1 MTPLPPPVD
10 PDADDPVTG
19 SRMDRLRAEQAKVV
33 GRLERTR
40 RRLEES
46 RPRSRLLDAVF
57 GAAESDVAAGGGV
70 LAGAV
75 AFRVFLFLV
84 PYVFMLVVVFGLG
97 ASAADEDPGT
107 LARKSGI
114 GGVAAKAFAGVG
126 DLSTGERIV
135 SFLVAGFAL
144 VLATRALLKVLRIVH
159 TLIWR
164 TRAGKVPS
172 MARAAGMLVLIVTFA
187 LAVSVLI
194 GKLPRRFVR
203 AGARGEH
210 PVDPPPGGRMALRVV
225 AHAARARRALDGVH
239 PRCGRLRRRARGLA
253 PGDRLL
259 DRA

>member
-1 MTPLPPPVD
+1 M
-10 PDADDPVTG
+10 
-19 SRMDRLRAEQAKVV
+19 
-33 GRLERTR
+33 
-40 RRLEES
+40 
-46 RPRSRLLDAVF
+46 
-57 GAAESDVAAGGGV
+57 AAGGGV

-159 TLIWR
+159 ALIWR
-164 TRAGKVPS
+164 TARERSRAWHAP
-172 MARAAGMLVLIVTFA
+172 RAC
-187 LAVSVLI
+187 S
-194 GKLPRRFVR
+194 
-203 AGARGEH
+203 
-210 PVDPPPGGRMALRVV
+210 
-225 AHAARARRALDGVH
+225 
-239 PRCGRLRRRARGLA
+239 C
-253 PGDRLL
+253 
-259 DRA
+259 

>member
-46 RPRSRLLDAVF
+46 RPRSRLLDALF

-97 ASAADEDPGT
+97 ASAADESPGT

-126 DLSTGERIV
+126 DLSTGERIL
-135 SFLVAGFAL
+135 SFLVVGFAL
-144 VLATRALLKVLRIVH
+144 LLATRALLKVL
-159 TLIWR
+159 
-164 TRAGKVPS
+164 
-172 MARAAGMLVLIVTFA
+172 
-187 LAVSVLI
+187 
-194 GKLPRRFVR
+194 
-203 AGARGEH
+203 
-210 PVDPPPGGRMALRVV
+210 
-225 AHAARARRALDGVH
+225 AHRARARSGT
-239 PRCGRLRRRARGLA
+239 RARGRSRAWPA
-253 PGDRLL
+253 P
-259 DRA
+259 RACSC